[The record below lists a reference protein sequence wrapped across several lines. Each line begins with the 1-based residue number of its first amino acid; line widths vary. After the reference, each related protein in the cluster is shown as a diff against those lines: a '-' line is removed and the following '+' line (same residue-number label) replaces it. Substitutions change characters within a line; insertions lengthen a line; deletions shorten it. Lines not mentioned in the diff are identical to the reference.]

1 MDAKRLVLRALAG
14 LALVAALGGGAAAQ
28 NRPVKIAY
36 SAVSAGIGSLW
47 LTHEEGIFRKH
58 GLDSSLI
65 YFRSGTTVAQ
75 ALIAGEIQFGHL
87 APGPMMTAWAQGAD
101 FAWIGTTV
109 HKMVFAL
116 ITEPSIRNAEG
127 LKGKK
132 IGITRIG
139 SAADLAA
146 RTALEHLGL
155 SAKDATL
162 VGMGGIP
169 EILAGLRAG
178 AVQAGILSPPTSTLA
193 LDLGY
198 RSLVFIPDL
207 GKEFTFSG
215 IAVKRDY
222 INASPNT
229 ARAFMAALTE
239 GAKIYTENRAL
250 ALKILKRYTRL
261 DNDAILEGGYKEYAT
276 ALSSPP
282 YPSLKGLE
290 AVRESLADSVPALK
304 NADLRKFI
312 DDRFV
317 KPR

>member
-1 MDAKRLVLRALAG
+1 MRKRTFLLNG
-14 LALVAALGGGAAAQ
+14 CLALVLLLALASQAIAQ
-28 NRPVKIAY
+28 NQPVKVAY
-36 SAVSAGIGSLW
+36 SAISSGIGGLW
-47 LTHEEGIFRKH
+47 LTHEQGLFKKH

-65 YFRSGTTVAQ
+65 YFRSGTTVTQ

-87 APGPMMTAWAQGAD
+87 SPAPMMTARAQGAD

-109 HKMVFAL
+109 HKMVFTL
-116 ITEPSIRNAEG
+116 VTERSITKGED

-139 SAADLAA
+139 SAADLGA
-146 RTALEHLGL
+146 RAALEHLGL
-155 SAKDATL
+155 SPKDVTL
-162 VGMGGIP
+162 ISMGGIP
-169 EILAGLRAG
+169 DILTGLRAG
-178 AVQAGILSPPTSTLA
+178 AVQAGILSPPSSTLA

-215 IAVKRDY
+215 IAAKREYVNSHPDM
-222 INASPNT
+222 

-239 GAKIYTENRAL
+239 GAKIYKEDTKA
-250 ALKILKRYTRL
+250 AIKVLKRYTGVEK
-261 DNDAILEGGYKEYAT
+261 DSITEAGYREYAA
-276 ALSSPP
+276 ALASPP

-290 AVRESLADSVPALK
+290 AVRESLADSIPSLK
-304 NADLRKFI
+304 NADLRKFV

>member
-1 MDAKRLVLRALAG
+1 MAEKRFFWHGALVLTLLLLLTPR
-14 LALVAALGGGAAAQ
+14 VAAQ
-28 NRPVKIAY
+28 NRPVRTAY
-36 SAVSAGIGSLW
+36 SAISSGIGSLW
-47 LTHEEGIFRKH
+47 LTHEEGIFKKY
-58 GLDSSLI
+58 GLDSTLV

-87 APGPMMTAWAQGAD
+87 SPAPMMTAWAQGAD

-109 HKMVFAL
+109 HKMVFTL
-116 ITEPSIRNAEG
+116 VTEPSITKGEA
-127 LKGKK
+127 LKGKR

-139 SAADLAA
+139 SAADLGA
-146 RTALEHLGL
+146 RVALEHLGL
-155 SAKDATL
+155 GPKDVTL
-162 VGMGGIP
+162 ISMGGIP
-169 EILAGLRAG
+169 DILAGLRAG
-178 AVQAGILSPPTSTLA
+178 ALQAGVLSPPFSTTA

-215 IAVKRDY
+215 IAAKREY
-222 INASPNT
+222 INANPNIV
-229 ARAFMAALTE
+229 RAFMAALTE
-239 GAKIYTENRAL
+239 GAKIYTEDAKTAL
-250 ALKILKRYTRL
+250 RILKRYTRL
-261 DNDAILEGGYKEYAT
+261 EKDSIIEAGYREYAT

-290 AVRESLADSVPALK
+290 SVRESLADTTPSLK
-304 NADLRKFI
+304 NADLRKFV